1 MCDKVFLSDCQLIK
15 RVIAET
21 SSGALLANDCLV
33 HFTVSA
39 LPFGG
44 VGECVNTKTK
54 LQLFSILFIGGLKDL
69 CNTCVADISSPLLL
83 R

>member
-1 MCDKVFLSDCQLIK
+1 MNQLIK

-44 VGECVNTKTK
+44 VGKCAASCRHFYFGFIK
-54 LQLFSILFIGGLKDL
+54 LVRVHSELVLPVS
-69 CNTCVADISSPLLL
+69 
-83 R
+83 